1 MPSDPF
7 YTRPAPGPSADDSV
21 AENINRLEKIHERLN
36 ELQKTSNYTP
46 KGKWCVEVAMIFD
59 DICTEY

>member
-46 KGKWCVEVAMIFD
+46 KGKRHSYKYFWGYKS
-59 DICTEY
+59 ICRL